1 MTIHTVT
8 QGETIGSIAK
18 KYGIPAE
25 LIIRENLLTSPDEL
39 VVGESLLIFQPR
51 VVYTVRKGDTLD
63 SLTKLFGLSKNEL
76 WQMNPLL
83 RGRDELIVGQEL
95 IIEYAEPRLGDL
107 VTVGYIYSD
116 TNQDVLRQI
125 LPYLTRL
132 SIEPTGEIT

>member
-8 QGETIGSIAK
+8 RGETIGSLAK
-18 KYGIPAE
+18 KYGLPAE

-107 VTVGYIYSD
+107 VTVAISTPTRIRMFCD
-116 TNQDVLRQI
+116 KFSPTSRVFPSSRQM
-125 LPYLTRL
+125 R
-132 SIEPTGEIT
+132 